1 MNSPRA
7 VEAARITAGRAVG
20 PNRVNSIQPRPPRD
34 QPGVVFRFAE
44 ACQADDRIIAGLLG
58 GSRARGE
65 ADEFSDVDLYA
76 ITTDDALESVMSSR
90 DAFVRKFGD
99 PLFLED
105 FGLDRIAFCIF
116 DDGTDVELHFEPEA
130 ALKRLEVGPFQTL
143 VDKRG
148 ILGGE
153 EFPFSRPDPAEQRE
167 RLRETV
173 MWFWHDV
180 SHFLAA
186 MSRGDLW
193 WAHGQLE
200 ALRRYC
206 VNLVRIRHG
215 VEAHEEA
222 YEKLSKEVPVSELT
236 ELVSTFC
243 ALERDAMLESGLRIV
258 AFFRE
263 NAPRIAEANGVAYPT
278 DLARLKST
286 RLEKLTDPASG
297 DAR

>member
-1 MNSPRA
+1 VVR
-7 VEAARITAGRAVG
+7 
-20 PNRVNSIQPRPPRD
+20 SIQPRAPRD

-44 ACQADDRIIAGLLG
+44 ACEADDRIIAGLLG

-65 ADEFSDVDLYA
+65 ADEFSDIDLYA
-76 ITTDDALESVMSSR
+76 ITTDDALENVMSSR
-90 DAFVRKFGD
+90 DAFVRRLGD

-105 FGLDRIAFCIF
+105 FGLDRIAFCILR
-116 DDGTDVELHFEPEA
+116 DGTDVELHFEREG

-148 ILGGE
+148 VLGRA
-153 EFPFSRPDPAEQRE
+153 EFPFSRPDPDEQRE

-173 MWFWHDV
+173 MWFWHDL

-186 MSRGDLW
+186 MGRGDLW
-193 WAHGQLE
+193 WAYGQLE

-215 VEAHEEA
+215 VEAQGEA
-222 YEKLSKEVPVSELT
+222 YEKLSKEVPVGELT
-236 ELVSTFC
+236 ELASTLC
-243 ALERDAMLESGLRIV
+243 ALQRDAMLESGVRIV

-263 NAPRIAEANGVAYPT
+263 HAPRIAKANGVAYPI

-286 RLEKLTDPASG
+286 RLEELTDPASG
-297 DAR
+297 DAY